1 VGVITGIRQNP
12 VGEEQAM
19 TEHVNIRLVQR
30 KLSTGELTRRVHF
43 IDEVRH
49 LEIEMAEFDEIAVR
63 ARDRW
68 YQLHRKV
75 QKLRADGEFSRCTA
89 ITLAGELCKVRT
101 IKDSWLCGNHEAML
115 GSDMYKLLEPFRSKR
130 YKAEQEAKQQKR
142 EGLGGIPKD
151 QYLDALIAA
160 FPDALA

>member
-1 VGVITGIRQNP
+1 
-12 VGEEQAM
+12 M
-19 TEHVNIRLVQR
+19 TKRSEKLGIRLVQR
-30 KLSTGELTRRVHF
+30 KLSNDELKKRVHF

-68 YQLHRKV
+68 WTLHKQV
-75 QKLRADGEFSRCTA
+75 QKLRVGGEFSRCTA
-89 ITLAGELCKVRT
+89 ITFAGELCKLRT
-101 IKDSWLCGNHEAML
+101 LKDSWLCGTHEAML
-115 GSDMYKLLEPFRSKR
+115 GSDMYELLRPFEIKR
-130 YKAEQEAKQQKR
+130 YKAEQKAKEQKR

-151 QYLDALIAA
+151 QYLDALATA

>member
-1 VGVITGIRQNP
+1 MGKRSEKLG
-12 VGEEQAM
+12 
-19 TEHVNIRLVQR
+19 IRLVQR
-30 KLSTGELTRRVHF
+30 KLSNDELKQRVHF

-68 YQLHRKV
+68 WTLHKQV

-89 ITLAGELCKVRT
+89 ITFAGELCKVRT

-115 GSDMYKLLEPFRSKR
+115 GSDMSKLLQPIRSKR
-130 YKAEQEAKQQKR
+130 YKEEQERKRQQR
-142 EGLGGIPKD
+142 EGLGGVSKD
-151 QYLDALIAA
+151 EYMRALER
-160 FPDALA
+160 P

>member
-1 VGVITGIRQNP
+1 MAKRSK
-12 VGEEQAM
+12 ESD
-19 TEHVNIRLVQR
+19 IRLVQR
-30 KLSTGELTRRVHF
+30 KLSTDELKKRVHF
-43 IDEVRH
+43 IDQVRH

-68 YQLHRKV
+68 SQLHRKV

-89 ITLAGELCKVRT
+89 ITMAGELCKVRT
-101 IKDSWLCGNHEAML
+101 LKDSWLCGTHEAML
-115 GSDMYKLLEPFRSKR
+115 GSDMYELLRPFEIKR
-130 YKAEQEAKQQKR
+130 YKAEQEAKEQKR

-151 QYLDALIAA
+151 QYLDALTTA